1 MSAAHTIAASGGAAF
16 TQPALLDRL
25 EAMTSSELDALDFGA
40 IAIDGEGMVRHYNAC
55 EARLAGLSPSRV
67 LGHHLFE
74 EVAPCMNNFMVSHR
88 FEDEEAFDDTIPY
101 VLTLRMRP
109 TPVRLRLMK
118 RAGLARAWVCIERRV
133 A

>member
-1 MSAAHTIAASGGAAF
+1 MSAAQTIAASASAAF
-16 TQPALLDRL
+16 TVPGLLDRL
-25 EAMTSSELDALDFGA
+25 EAMTPAELDALDFGA
-40 IAIDGEGMVRHYNAC
+40 IAIDAEGIVRNYNAV
-55 EARLAGLSPSRV
+55 EVRMAGLSPSRV
-67 LGHHLFE
+67 VGHHLFE

-133 A
+133 S